1 MKSYLAVA
9 VLLCLSVLASAQDN
23 QVSASF
29 VLKQQTKL
37 GYEPS
42 NLGLKIEGVYNLPY
56 NFTLVAYATGI
67 RSPKVDSGT
76 GKSGFLSLG
85 TRWAPITYKGVRFF
99 GEFDGILGALVTKP
113 YRKTVFHFRS
123 AVGVKLLEGR
133 LIVDVARLHKDI
145 LPDGLELL
153 RERGFD
159 TSAIHTAF
167 NQLSG
172 WDYEAYYWTRPLREG
187 GRVGARGGLR
197 YSTSKSINSQFGDRG
212 TGWLVQFE
220 VGPYWKF

>member
-42 NLGLKIEGVYNLPY
+42 NLGLKIEGVYNLPS

-85 TRWAPITYKGVRFF
+85 ARWAPI
-99 GEFDGILGALVTKP
+99 
-113 YRKTVFHFRS
+113 
-123 AVGVKLLEGR
+123 
-133 LIVDVARLHKDI
+133 
-145 LPDGLELL
+145 
-153 RERGFD
+153 
-159 TSAIHTAF
+159 
-167 NQLSG
+167 
-172 WDYEAYYWTRPLREG
+172 
-187 GRVGARGGLR
+187 
-197 YSTSKSINSQFGDRG
+197 RG
-212 TGWLVQFE
+212 TTSPRGVS
-220 VGPYWKF
+220 PKSHSH